1 VQTVLSDSTF
11 RDIAGLMHGTIG
23 LNLPPTKKAL
33 VASRL
38 APRIHRLG
46 LEGYDAYLSL
56 LHEERG
62 DGELQVAIDL
72 LTTNETYFFR
82 EPVHFE
88 ILRQHLGRPRER
100 TPAAPVQVWSAASS
114 CGDEAY
120 TIAMV
125 LSELQTLHR
134 IGPGWSVLG
143 TDISDRVLRAA
154 QAAIYPAERMR
165 HVPQALLRRHC
176 LRGEGDCEGLV
187 QLRPELCERVSF
199 GQLNLC
205 EDFEPLGPFDAIF
218 LRNVL
223 IYFDAETR
231 RQVIERVV
239 ERLRPGGLFFIG
251 MAEGRADLSQQLEAI
266 GPGAFRKR
274 KE

>member
-1 VQTVLSDSTF
+1 MLSDSTF

-88 ILRQHLGRPRER
+88 ILRQHLGYMHPGSTKQFRHMNERP
-100 TPAAPVQVWSAASS
+100 AILML
-114 CGDEAY
+114 GG
-120 TIAMV
+120 
-125 LSELQTLHR
+125 R
-134 IGPGWSVLG
+134 IH
-143 TDISDRVLRAA
+143 DN
-154 QAAIYPAERMR
+154 
-165 HVPQALLRRHC
+165 QALIGKC
-176 LRGEGDCEGLV
+176 GAKIAAEAGIRGSG
-187 QLRPELCERVSF
+187 
-199 GQLNLC
+199 
-205 EDFEPLGPFDAIF
+205 
-218 LRNVL
+218 
-223 IYFDAETR
+223 
-231 RQVIERVV
+231 RQ
-239 ERLRPGGLFFIG
+239 
-251 MAEGRADLSQQLEAI
+251 
-266 GPGAFRKR
+266 
-274 KE
+274 